1 MQVEENW
8 QIILEV
14 HRLMMIAK
22 ISTDVYA
29 SLRFKHFRQVEA
41 KKAIITALWLKNK
54 MVPNENGP
62 HKSNEIV
69 RMSTLTKQ
77 HYAS

>member
-1 MQVEENW
+1 MAENT
-8 QIILEV
+8 V
-14 HRLMMIAK
+14 HQLMIAK

-29 SLRFKHFRQVEA
+29 SLRFKHFQQI
-41 KKAIITALWLKNK
+41 KAIKTTITALWLKNK

-62 HKSNEIV
+62 HESNEIV

-77 HYAS
+77 HYVS